1 MFIPVDILLMHHTF
15 DGAKAVHTL
24 QRCGT
29 PFALSLLAMQLIK
42 KMHALTTS
50 KLHFMLLIGAVYA
63 VILACLLALLA
74 SRKTCVLLVSM
85 SFSSVQPGLQTA
97 VLCYVASIQ
106 VILCMT
112 CLYTR
117 A

>member
-1 MFIPVDILLMHHTF
+1 MVPKLFIR
-15 DGAKAVHTL
+15 TL

-29 PFALSLLAMQLIK
+29 PFALTLLAMQQIN
-42 KMHALTTS
+42 KMHALATS

-63 VILACLLALLA
+63 VIDCLLALLA
-74 SRKTCVLLVSM
+74 SWKTCVLLLSM
-85 SFSSVQPGLQTA
+85 SFSSVQPGVQTA